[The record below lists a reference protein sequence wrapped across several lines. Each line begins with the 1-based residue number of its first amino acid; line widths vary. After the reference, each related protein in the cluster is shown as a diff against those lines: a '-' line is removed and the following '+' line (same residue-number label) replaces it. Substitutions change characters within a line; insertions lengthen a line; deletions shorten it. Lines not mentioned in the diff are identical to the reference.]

1 MSITTTNLTPTIGTA
16 ISVDHSSLLS
26 GVHALQLRRLLEER
40 GVLIFREIQLA
51 DEQQVKVATSLGNVR
66 EEGKDGIFKVTLDPK
81 ENTRADYLLGAFHW
95 HIDGTHDD
103 VPVLASLL
111 SGRKLSPTGGQTEF
125 ANTYAAYEA
134 LPENE
139 QRELN
144 TTRVVHTVESSQRAV
159 YPNPTTEQIEGWRR
173 YPPKVHPLVWTH
185 RSGRKSLV
193 LGSHASHI
201 EGMPVA
207 EGRALIKR
215 LMDWVTQPRF
225 VYRHEWKLG
234 DMLIWDN
241 TGTMHRVLPYDVH
254 SGRTMHRTT
263 LLGEEALV

>member
-1 MSITTTNLTPTIGTA
+1 
-16 ISVDHSSLLS
+16 
-26 GVHALQLRRLLEER
+26 
-40 GVLIFREIQLA
+40 VLIFREAQLA
-51 DEQQVKVATSLGNVR
+51 DEEQVKVAAALGNVR
-66 EEGKDGIFKVTLDPK
+66 EEGKNGIFKVTLDPK

-134 LPENE
+134 LPEKE
-139 QRELN
+139 QQQLN
-144 TTRVVHTVESSQRAV
+144 TIRVVHTVESSQRAV
-159 YPNPTTEQIEGWRR
+159 YANPTTEQIEGWRR

-185 RSGRKSLV
+185 RSGRKSFV

-201 EGMPVA
+201 EGLPVE

-215 LMDWVTQPRF
+215 LMDWVTQARF
-225 VYRHEWKLG
+225 VYRHEWKIG